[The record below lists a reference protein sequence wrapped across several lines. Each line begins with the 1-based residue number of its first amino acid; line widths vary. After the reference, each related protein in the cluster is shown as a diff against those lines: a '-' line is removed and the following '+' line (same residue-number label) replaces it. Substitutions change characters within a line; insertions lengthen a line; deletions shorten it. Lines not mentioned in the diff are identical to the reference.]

1 MKRYLITMLIVMAGN
16 FCPAQSNSLLVRHDT
31 TLLKAAECEWI
42 IKSLSKNGTAL
53 TTPIGKSVPEIIL
66 AAIKKGMVKAI
77 DPETEKPIPA
87 KEIFTWKMS
96 EDSTM
101 VYDEK
106 APGQNKIVMV
116 KHTLNAGSIS
126 QIRIFQDWYL
136 NTSTGALS
144 NKVRWIELL
153 TEVITSSGIF
163 LGYRV
168 FCKITY

>member
-1 MKRYLITMLIVMAGN
+1 MKRYLITMLIVMTGN
-16 FCPAQSNSLLVRHDT
+16 FCLSQSNSMLVRHDT
-31 TLLKAAECEWI
+31 TLLKADECEWI
-42 IKSLSKNGTAL
+42 IKSLSKNDPAL
-53 TTPIGKSVPEIIL
+53 TTLVGKSVPEIIL
-66 AAIKKGMVKAI
+66 AAIKKGKGKAI

-87 KEIFTWKMS
+87 KEIFTWKMR

-106 APGQNKIVMV
+106 APGQNKIVVV
-116 KHTLNAGSIS
+116 KHTLNPGSIS

-168 FCKITY
+168 YCRIAY